1 MYTPQLYLLNTDN
14 LDSNILNEKNDKDVY
29 LSSNIPQ
36 PAIDMGFHSFLHRT
50 KNSMSITKDLETK
63 NKFYYIVNPFV

>member
-36 PAIDMGFHSFLHRT
+36 PAIDMGFHSFL
-50 KNSMSITKDLETK
+50 SQ
-63 NKFYYIVNPFV
+63 NKKFNVYNKRFGNKK